1 MTQNER
7 LLKHLQSG
15 KSITRAEAMWDLRI
29 GNLPARI
36 NELRA
41 KGYNI
46 ITEKRRSASG
56 DTYGAYR
63 LEQNNE

>member
-1 MTQNER
+1 MTQNEI
-7 LLKHLQSG
+7 LLKHLRSG
-15 KSITRAEAMWDLRI
+15 KGITRREAMLKYGI

-46 ITEKRRSASG
+46 ITEKRKSASG

-63 LEQNNE
+63 LEQGNG